1 MVRMIIDEIR
11 KLLKGKKAEILNSA
25 SIEAV
30 VLSYLNKK
38 YLNSNMSVTGESRFQ
53 DEEKLAV
60 WGYTGV
66 SSSEILTATQELP
79 AVLGKKKIK
88 VGTHYS
94 DRPLLLGGLYLLSK
108 SVGDIASGNLV
119 KDAIDENLNNF
130 GIFDQFLL
138 YSSTETVPKI
148 VKNYTKADLEKKD
161 VGELLTLYIFCKKFS
176 PHFKLNEIGLREI
189 LTKSLGNLIT
199 DKDIDYQKIFLL
211 EYFISNE
218 TNRAFKFREYDA
230 KKLVKYILSN
240 FGNSI
245 FKITKTRRKDHKVYE
260 VNDEYDVQDLLYT
273 VFKPVFQAIID
284 EDYTPK
290 LAGSS
295 KRIDLVIP
303 NENIVIEVKYIR
315 KNDKVVDFIKQLNE
329 DISSYQ
335 RHPNTQTL
343 YGFVFDPFHKIVN
356 KNEFY
361 ELNGERSFKGI
372 KYNVEIIIN

>member
-1 MVRMIIDEIR
+1 MVRMMIDEIR
-11 KLLKGKKAEILNSA
+11 KLLKGKKREILNSA

-38 YLNSNMSVTGESRFQ
+38 YLNSNIPVTEESRFQ

-60 WGYTGV
+60 WGYTSV
-66 SSSEILTATQELP
+66 SSSEIATAKQELP
-79 AVLGKKKIK
+79 TVLGKKKIK

-108 SVGDIASGNLV
+108 NVGDVTSGNLV
-119 KDAIDENLNNF
+119 KDAVDENLNNF

-138 YSSTETVPKI
+138 YSSTETIPKI
-148 VKNYTKADLEKKD
+148 VQNYTKSDLEKKD
-161 VGELLTLYIFCKKFS
+161 VSELLTLYILCKKFS
-176 PHFKLNEIGLREI
+176 AHFKLNEIGLREI
-189 LTKSLGNLIT
+189 LTNRLGNLIT
-199 DKDIDYQKIFLL
+199 DKDIDYQRIFLL

-230 KKLVKYILSN
+230 KKIVKYILSN
-240 FGNSI
+240 FSSSI
-245 FKITKTRRKDHKVYE
+245 FKIVDSRRKGHSSYKID
-260 VNDEYDVQDLLYT
+260 DEYDVQDLLYT
-273 VFKPVFQAIID
+273 IFKPIFQQIID

-315 KNDKVVDFIKQLNE
+315 KNDIVVDFIKQLNE
-329 DISSYQ
+329 DVNSYQ
-335 RHPNTQTL
+335 KHPNTQTL
-343 YGFVFDPFHKIVN
+343 YCFVYDPFHKIVN
-356 KNEFY
+356 KNDFY
-361 ELNGERSFKGI
+361 ELNGERVFNGI
-372 KYNVEIIIN
+372 KYNVDVILS